1 MKTIIDKQRI
11 FLIKKFHVLLGQAG
25 LVENDDKQNLL
36 SQYGVTSSKDL
47 SVHDLIDICDKL
59 EKIVY
64 PNYAE
69 MDKWRK
75 RLIASIGGW
84 LLAMGREQ
92 TITVIKGIACRA
104 AGDENRTFNS
114 IPLERLRSLY
124 YAFSKKTKDLKTVE
138 MLTAE
143 ELSYLSSTN

>member
-1 MKTIIDKQRI
+1 MQRIMDKQRT
-11 FLIKKFHVLLGQAG
+11 FLIKKFHILLGLAG
-25 LVENDDKQNLL
+25 MTDQEEKTNLL
-36 SQYGVTSSKDL
+36 SGYGVTSSKDL
-47 SVHDLIDICDKL
+47 SLHDLIDVCDKL

-64 PNYAE
+64 PDYAE

-84 LLAMGREQ
+84 LQAMGREQ
-92 TITVIKGIACRA
+92 NLAVIKAIACRA
-104 AGDENRTFNS
+104 AGDENRQFNS

-124 YAFSKKTKDLKTVE
+124 YAFGKKTKDVKTVE

-143 ELSYLSSTN
+143 EIDYLTFTN